1 MNYIIVASNRS
12 SSRVF
17 LQSHSR
23 VIGVGL
29 IDYRH
34 EWLFILSMT
43 KVTNHFYSLHP
54 VVAWVRTGPQYV
66 PLPVVKMRLPV
77 NG

>member
-1 MNYIIVASNRS
+1 M
-12 SSRVF
+12 
-17 LQSHSR
+17 
-23 VIGVGL
+23 GVGL